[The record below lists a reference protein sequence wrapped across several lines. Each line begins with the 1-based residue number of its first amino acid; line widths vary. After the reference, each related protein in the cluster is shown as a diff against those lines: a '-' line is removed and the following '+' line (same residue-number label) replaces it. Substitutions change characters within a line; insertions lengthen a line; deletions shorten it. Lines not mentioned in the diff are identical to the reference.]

1 MTKSLEKTSSKIQI
15 IFDKLTKN
23 VKENNFI
30 NELRLYKM
38 NLENE
43 AKRKIDEG
51 INKSRGEE

>member
-38 NLENE
+38 NLEVD
-43 AKRKIDEG
+43 AKRKMDEG
-51 INKSRGEE
+51 MSKNHGED

>member
-23 VKENNFI
+23 VKENSFI

-38 NLENE
+38 NLEVD
-43 AKRKIDEG
+43 AKRKMDEG
-51 INKSRGEE
+51 MNKKHGED